1 MEQNDIVIVIEK
13 PQEFS
18 WAVITF
24 TIFMNTAGFSVSPLL
39 KIVSFRWV
47 AVISTI
53 LQVVGLITCA
63 LTVTGHIGWTIL
75 GFGVLVGSGVGIT
88 FMNNIVI
95 SHKTFP
101 NSLTLVFGKISHEI

>member
-1 MEQNDIVIVIEK
+1 
-13 PQEFS
+13 
-18 WAVITF
+18 
-24 TIFMNTAGFSVSPLL
+24 MNTAGFSVSPLL
-39 KIVSFRWV
+39 KAVTYRWV

-53 LQVVGLITCA
+53 LQVVGLAICA

-95 SHKTFP
+95 SHRTFP
-101 NSLTLVFGKISHEI
+101 NSLTMVFGKIPPDINL